1 MDNVWGFPHK
11 DVGASLSENAAMHAA
26 SLINS
31 EELCLFFLK
40 IEGDLVLLFRMTL
53 HASQPD

>member
-1 MDNVWGFPHK
+1 MTLAHFCLMDNVWGFPHK

-31 EELCLFFLK
+31 EELCLFFK
-40 IEGDLVLLFRMTL
+40 D
-53 HASQPD
+53 

>member
-11 DVGASLSENAAMHAA
+11 DVGVSLAENAAMHAV

-31 EELCLFFLK
+31 EEPCLFFK

>member
-11 DVGASLSENAAMHAA
+11 DVGVSLAENAAMHAA

-31 EELCLFFLK
+31 EEPCLFFK